1 MSTDEMNT
9 DAPSSTPRT
18 GTTGGPVGADRV
30 ENREPAWLLVT
41 RREIVS
47 RITDKSFLIGTV
59 LMIAMIVGFIGFTAW
74 QDERTD
80 EVTLGATPDA
90 VAMATAI
97 ADNASEVDDRVEVTL
112 VELDDEQD
120 ARTAVREQDVDAWL
134 HPVDGGWE
142 LTTESS
148 EEDSLTDVARVVVRQ
163 QVLADNAAE
172 LGTSV
177 DDLEAGSTVSTAFLR
192 GDAEKAGVAEAV
204 GFVFVFLF
212 YFAALVFGMQ
222 LASSVIEEKQSRIV
236 EIIAAAIPLRHLLAG
251 KVLGNTALA
260 VIQLLVY
267 LAVGLVGMSFTSFKS
282 YVPALS
288 GPTAWFIGFF
298 LAGFIALACLWAV
311 AGSLASRTEDLQATS
326 TPLTMLMLVM
336 FFGGLSLDGR
346 GQVIASFVPPVSAV
360 VMPKRILAGG
370 VAWWEP
376 LVALGLLAVFAAITV
391 WVGERLYRRAL
402 LQTGGRVS
410 LRQAWSAAE

>member
-1 MSTDEMNT
+1 MSTHGST
-9 DAPSSTPRT
+9 DRT
-18 GTTGGPVGADRV
+18 T
-30 ENREPAWLLVT
+30 EPAWLLVT
-41 RREIVS
+41 RREVVS
-47 RITDKSFLIGTV
+47 RITDKSFLLGTAFMVV
-59 LMIAMIVGFIGFTAW
+59 LIAGFIGFNAW
-74 QDERTD
+74 QEQRTD
-80 EVTLGATPDA
+80 RVTLGATPDA

-97 ADNASEVDDRVEVTL
+97 ADNAAEVDDKVEVAL
-112 VELDDEQD
+112 VELDDED
-120 ARTAVREQDVDAWL
+120 AAKAALREEEVDAWL

-142 LTTESS
+142 LTSESS
-148 EEDSLTDVARVVVRQ
+148 EQDSLTDVTRVVVRQ
-163 QVLADNAAE
+163 QVLADNAA
-172 LGTSV
+172 SV
-177 DDLEAGSTVSTAFLR
+177 GSTVAELEAGSIVSTDFLR

-212 YFAALVFGMQ
+212 YFAALIFGMQ

-267 LAVGLVGMSFTSFKS
+267 LAVGLVGLSFTRYKS

-288 GPTAWFIGFF
+288 GPTLWFIGFF
-298 LAGFIALACLWAV
+298 LAGFVALACLWAV

-326 TPLTMLMLVM
+326 TPLTMLMLAM
-336 FFGGLSLDGR
+336 FFGGLSLEGR
-346 GQVIASFVPPVSAV
+346 GQVIASFLPPVSAV

-376 LVALGLLAVFAAITV
+376 LVALGLLAVFAALTV

-410 LRQAWSAAE
+410 LRQAWSAVE

>member
-1 MSTDEMNT
+1 MSTARST
-9 DAPSSTPRT
+9 DKDTARSTQTSTQRT
-18 GTTGGPVGADRV
+18 T
-30 ENREPAWLLVT
+30 EPAWLLVT
-41 RREIVS
+41 RREVVS
-47 RITDKSFLIGTV
+47 RITDKSFLIGTA
-59 LMIAMIVGFIGFTAW
+59 LMVVMIVGFLGFTAW

-80 EVTLGATPDA
+80 SVTLGATPDS
-90 VAMATAI
+90 VAMATAVK
-97 ADNASEVDDRVEVTL
+97 DGASAVDDEVEVTVVDL
-112 VELDDEQD
+112 ADED
-120 ARTAVREQDVDAWL
+120 AARTALREDEVDAWL
-134 HPVDGGWE
+134 HPAEDGTGWQ
-142 LTTESS
+142 LTSESS
-148 EEDSLTDVARVVVRQ
+148 EQASLTDVTETVVRQ
-163 QVLADNAAE
+163 QVLARNAADA
-172 LGTSV
+172 GTSV
-177 DDLEAGSTVSTAFLR
+177 DALEAGSSVTTSFLR
-192 GDAEKAGVAEAV
+192 GDAERAAVAEVV
-204 GFVFVFLF
+204 GFAFVFLF
-212 YFAALVFGMQ
+212 YFAALIFGMQ

-267 LAVGLVGMSFTSFKS
+267 LVVGLVGMSFTSYKS
-282 YVPALS
+282 YLPALS

-298 LAGFIALACLWAV
+298 LAGFVALACLWAV

-346 GQVIASFVPPVSAV
+346 AQVIASFVPPVSAV

-370 VAWWEP
+370 VEWWEP
-376 LVALGLLAVFAAITV
+376 LLALGLLAAFAAVTV

>member
-1 MSTDEMNT
+1 MTT
-9 DAPSSTPRT
+9 DART
-18 GTTGGPVGADRV
+18 NKEA
-30 ENREPAWLLVT
+30 AWLLVT
-41 RREIVS
+41 RREVVS
-47 RITDKSFLIGTV
+47 RITDKSFLIGTA
-59 LMIAMIVGFIGFTAW
+59 LMVAMLVGFIGFTAW
-74 QDERTD
+74 QEERTD
-80 EVTLGATPDA
+80 SVTLAATPES
-90 VAMATAI
+90 VAMATAV
-97 ADNASEVDDRVEVTL
+97 ADSAPQVDDKVEVTL
-112 VELDDEQD
+112 VEVDDE
-120 ARTAVREQDVDAWL
+120 AAAVSALTDKEVDAWL

-142 LTTESS
+142 LTSESS
-148 EEDSLTDVARVVVRQ
+148 EQGVLTGVVEAVVRQ
-163 QVLADNAAE
+163 QVLAENAAGA
-172 LGTSV
+172 GTTV
-177 DDLEAGSTVSTAFLR
+177 EELEAGSTVSTAFLR
-192 GDAEKAGVAEAV
+192 GDAEKAAVADAV

-212 YFAALVFGMQ
+212 YLAALIFGMQ

-260 VIQLLVY
+260 MIQVLIYV
-267 LAVGLVGMSFTSFKS
+267 AVGLVGLSFTSYKS

-288 GPTAWFIGFF
+288 GPAAWFIGFF

-311 AGSLASRTEDLQATS
+311 AGSLASRTEDLQTTS
-326 TPLTMLMLVM
+326 TPLTLLILAI

-346 GQVIASFVPPVSAV
+346 GQVIASFIPPVSAV
-360 VMPKRILAGG
+360 VMPKRILSGG

-376 LVALGLLAVFAAITV
+376 LLALGLLAVFAAITV

>member
-1 MSTDEMNT
+1 MSTDQSRPDHHDT
-9 DAPSSTPRT
+9 DRR
-18 GTTGGPVGADRV
+18 D
-30 ENREPAWLLVT
+30 EPAWLLVT
-41 RREIVS
+41 RREVVS
-47 RITDKSFLIGTV
+47 RITDKSFLLGTAFMVV
-59 LMIAMIVGFIGFTAW
+59 LIAGFIGFSAW
-74 QDERTD
+74 QEERTD
-80 EVTLGATPDA
+80 AVTLAATPDA
-90 VAMATAI
+90 AAMATAV
-97 ADNASEVDDRVEVTL
+97 ADAAPEVDENVEVTVVEVDDRAAAESAL
-112 VELDDEQD
+112 REDE
-120 ARTAVREQDVDAWL
+120 ADAWL
-134 HPVDGGWE
+134 HPTDDGWQ
-142 LTTESS
+142 LTSESS
-148 EEDSLTDVARVVVRQ
+148 EQDSLTGVVEVVVQQ

-172 LGTSV
+172 VGTTVES
-177 DDLEAGSTVSTAFLR
+177 LQAGSTVTTAFLR

-236 EIIAAAIPLRHLLAG
+236 EIIAAAIPVRHLLAG

-260 VIQLLVY
+260 VIQLMVY
-267 LAVGLVGMSFTSFKS
+267 LVVGLVGLSFTSYKS

-370 VAWWEP
+370 VEWWEP
-376 LVALGLLAVFAAITV
+376 LLALGLLAAFAAVTV

>member
-1 MSTDEMNT
+1 MSTDKSSPDDLHT
-9 DAPSSTPRT
+9 DRR
-18 GTTGGPVGADRV
+18 D
-30 ENREPAWLLVT
+30 EPPWLLVT
-41 RREIVS
+41 RREVVS
-47 RITDKSFLIGTV
+47 RITDKSFLLGTAFMVV
-59 LMIAMIVGFIGFTAW
+59 LIAGFIGFSAW
-74 QDERTD
+74 QEERT
-80 EVTLGATPDA
+80 ETVTLAATPDA
-90 VAMATAI
+90 AAMATAV
-97 ADNASEVDDRVEVTL
+97 ADAAPGVDENVEVTVVEVDDRAAAESAL
-112 VELDDEQD
+112 REDE
-120 ARTAVREQDVDAWL
+120 VDAWL
-134 HPVDGGWE
+134 HPTDDGWQ
-142 LTTESS
+142 LTSESS
-148 EEDSLTDVARVVVRQ
+148 EQGSLTDVVRTVVQQ
-163 QVLADNAAE
+163 QVLADNAADV
-172 LGTSV
+172 GTTV
-177 DDLEAGSTVSTAFLR
+177 EDLQAGSTVTTAFLR
-192 GDAEKAGVAEAV
+192 GDAERAGVAEAV

-267 LAVGLVGMSFTSFKS
+267 LVVGLVGLSFTSYKS

-288 GPTAWFIGFF
+288 GPTAWFIAFF
-298 LAGFIALACLWAV
+298 LAGFVALACLWAV

-370 VAWWEP
+370 VEWWEP
-376 LVALGLLAVFAAITV
+376 LVALGLLAAFAAVTV

>member
-1 MSTDEMNT
+1 MSAERN
-9 DAPSSTPRT
+9 A
-18 GTTGGPVGADRV
+18 
-30 ENREPAWLLVT
+30 EPAWLLVT
-41 RREIVS
+41 RREVVS
-47 RITDKSFLIGTV
+47 RITDKTFLLGTAFMVV
-59 LMIAMIVGFIGFTAW
+59 LIAGFIGFNAW
-74 QDERTD
+74 QEERTD
-80 EVTLGATPDA
+80 RVTLGATPDA

-97 ADNASEVDDRVEVTL
+97 SDNAADVDDKVEVTV
-112 VELDDEQD
+112 VELADE
-120 ARTAVREQDVDAWL
+120 AAAKAALREEEVDAWL

-142 LTTESS
+142 LTSESS
-148 EEDSLTDVARVVVRQ
+148 EQDSLTDVTRVVVRQ
-163 QVLADNAAE
+163 QVLADNAAGVGSTVAE
-172 LGTSV
+172 
-177 DDLEAGSTVSTAFLR
+177 LEAGSSVTTAFLR

-212 YFAALVFGMQ
+212 YFAALIFGMQ

-260 VIQLLVY
+260 VIQLMVY
-267 LAVGLVGMSFTSFKS
+267 LAVGLVGLSFTSYKS

-288 GPTAWFIGFF
+288 GPTLWFIGFF
-298 LAGFIALACLWAV
+298 LAGFVALACLWAV

-326 TPLTMLMLVM
+326 TPLTMLMLAM

-346 GQVIASFVPPVSAV
+346 AQAIASFLPPVSAV

-376 LVALGLLAVFAAITV
+376 LVALGLLAVFAALTV

-410 LRQAWSAAE
+410 LRQAWTAVE

>member
-1 MSTDEMNT
+1 MSTQN
-9 DAPSSTPRT
+9 SSDKSNDRNT
-18 GTTGGPVGADRV
+18 GT
-30 ENREPAWLLVT
+30 EPAWLLVT
-41 RREIVS
+41 RREVVS
-47 RITDKSFLIGTV
+47 RITDKSFLIGTL
-59 LMIAMIVGFIGFTAW
+59 LMVAMIVGFIGFTAW
-74 QDERTD
+74 QDDKTD
-80 EVTLGATPDA
+80 EVNLAATPDS

-97 ADNASEVDDRVEVTL
+97 RDSASKVDDKVKVTV
-112 VELDDEQD
+112 VELDDQAAAEAALKD
-120 ARTAVREQDVDAWL
+120 EDVDAWL
-134 HPVDGGWE
+134 HPVDDGWQ
-142 LTTESS
+142 LTSESS
-148 EEDSLTDVARVVVRQ
+148 EQDALTDVTSVVVRQ
-163 QVLADNAAE
+163 QVLADNAAGA
-172 LGTSV
+172 GTTV
-177 DDLEAGSTVSTAFLR
+177 AALESGSAVSTAFLR
-192 GDAEKAGVAEAV
+192 GDAEKAAVAEAV

-260 VIQLLVY
+260 VIQLLIY
-267 LAVGLVGMSFTSFKS
+267 LAVGLVGLSFSPYKS

-346 GQVIASFVPPVSAV
+346 SQVIASYVPPVSAV

-370 VAWWEP
+370 VEWWEP
-376 LVALGLLAVFAAITV
+376 LLALGLLAAFAVVTV
-391 WVGERLYRRAL
+391 RVGERLYRRAL

>member
-1 MSTDEMNT
+1 MSTERN
-9 DAPSSTPRT
+9 A
-18 GTTGGPVGADRV
+18 
-30 ENREPAWLLVT
+30 EPAWLLVT
-41 RREIVS
+41 RREVVS
-47 RITDKSFLIGTV
+47 RITDKTFLLGTAFMVV
-59 LMIAMIVGFIGFTAW
+59 LIAGFIGFNAW
-74 QDERTD
+74 QEERTD
-80 EVTLGATPDA
+80 RVTLGATPDA

-97 ADNASEVDDRVEVTL
+97 SDNAADVDDKVEVTV
-112 VELDDEQD
+112 VELADE
-120 ARTAVREQDVDAWL
+120 AAAKAALREEEVDAWL

-142 LTTESS
+142 LTSESS
-148 EEDSLTDVARVVVRQ
+148 EQDSLTDVTRVVVRQ
-163 QVLADNAAE
+163 QVLADNAAGVGSTVAE
-172 LGTSV
+172 
-177 DDLEAGSTVSTAFLR
+177 LEAGSSVTTAFLR

-212 YFAALVFGMQ
+212 YFAALIFGMQ

-260 VIQLLVY
+260 VIQLMVY
-267 LAVGLVGMSFTSFKS
+267 LAVGLVGLSFTSYKS

-288 GPTAWFIGFF
+288 GPTLWFIGFF
-298 LAGFIALACLWAV
+298 LAGFVALACLWAV

-326 TPLTMLMLVM
+326 TPLTMLMLAM

-346 GQVIASFVPPVSAV
+346 AQAIASFLPPVSAV

-376 LVALGLLAVFAAITV
+376 LVALGLLAVFAALTV

-410 LRQAWSAAE
+410 LRQAWTAVE

>member
-1 MSTDEMNT
+1 MSTDPT
-9 DAPSSTPRT
+9 T
-18 GTTGGPVGADRV
+18 GTT
-30 ENREPAWLLVT
+30 EPAWLLVT
-41 RREIVS
+41 RREVVS

-59 LMIAMIVGFIGFTAW
+59 LMVTMIVGFIGFTAW
-74 QDERTD
+74 QDGKTD
-80 EVTLGATPDA
+80 QVTLGATPDA
-90 VAMATAI
+90 VAMARAVTDA
-97 ADNASEVDDRVEVTL
+97 APEVDDNVEVTL
-112 VELDDEQD
+112 VELDDE
-120 ARTAVREQDVDAWL
+120 AAAETALKEDEVDGWL
-134 HPVDGGWE
+134 HPVPDGWE
-142 LTTESS
+142 LTSESS
-148 EEDSLTDVARVVVRQ
+148 EQDSLTDVVRDVVRQ
-163 QVLADNAAE
+163 QVLADNAAGA
-172 LGTSV
+172 GTTV
-177 DDLEAGSTVSTAFLR
+177 EALEAGSEVSTAFLR
-192 GDAEKAGVAEAV
+192 GDAEKAAVAEAV

-260 VIQLLVY
+260 VIQLLIY
-267 LAVGLVGMSFTSFKS
+267 LAVGLVGLSFTPYKS

-346 GQVIASFVPPVSAV
+346 SQVIASYVPPVSAV

-370 VAWWEP
+370 VEWWEP
-376 LVALGLLAVFAAITV
+376 LLALGLLAAFAVLTV

-402 LQTGGRVS
+402 LQTGGRVT

>member
-1 MSTDEMNT
+1 MSTADKTTTKSNGSSE
-9 DAPSSTPRT
+9 AP
-18 GTTGGPVGADRV
+18 
-30 ENREPAWLLVT
+30 WLLVT
-41 RREIVS
+41 RREVVS
-47 RITDKSFLIGTV
+47 RITDKSFLLGTV
-59 LMIAMIVGFIGFTAW
+59 FMVVLIAGFIGFTAW
-74 QDERTD
+74 QEERTD
-80 EVTLGATPDA
+80 KVTLGATPDS
-90 VAMATAI
+90 VAMATVIEESAP
-97 ADNASEVDDRVEVTL
+97 DVDDSVEVSV
-112 VELDDEQD
+112 VELDDE
-120 ARTAVREQDVDAWL
+120 TAAEAALLDDEVDAWL
-134 HPVDGGWE
+134 HPVEGGWE
-142 LTTESS
+142 LTSESS
-148 EEDSLTDVARVVVRQ
+148 EQDSLTDVVSTVVRQ
-163 QVLADNAAE
+163 QVLTDNAAGVGSTVQE
-172 LGTSV
+172 
-177 DDLEAGSTVSTAFLR
+177 LEAGSDVSTAFLR
-192 GDAEKAGVAEAV
+192 GDAERAAVAEVV

-267 LAVGLVGMSFTSFKS
+267 LVVGLVGISFTSYKS
-282 YVPALS
+282 YLPALS

-298 LAGFIALACLWAV
+298 LAGFVALACLWAV

-346 GQVIASFVPPVSAV
+346 GQVIASFIPPVSAV

-370 VAWWEP
+370 VEWWEP
-376 LVALGLLAVFAAITV
+376 LVALGLLAAFAAVTV
-391 WVGERLYRRAL
+391 WVGEKLYRRAL
-402 LQTGGRVS
+402 LQTGGRVT

>member
-1 MSTDEMNT
+1 MNS
-9 DAPSSTPRT
+9 DRT
-18 GTTGGPVGADRV
+18 
-30 ENREPAWLLVT
+30 EPAWLLVT
-41 RREIVS
+41 RREVVS
-47 RITDKSFLIGTV
+47 RITDKSFLIGTA
-59 LMIAMIVGFIGFTAW
+59 LMVVMLVGFIGFSAW
-74 QDERTD
+74 QDEKTD
-80 EVTLGATPDA
+80 RVTLGATPDA

-97 ADNASEVDDRVEVTL
+97 AASAPQVDDKVEVTL
-112 VELDDEQD
+112 VELDDED
-120 ARTAVREQDVDAWL
+120 TARAALREEDVDAWL

-142 LTTESS
+142 LTSESS
-148 EEDSLTDVARVVVRQ
+148 EQEALTAVARAVVRQ
-163 QVLADNAAE
+163 QVLAGNAAAA
-172 LGTSV
+172 GTTLAE
-177 DDLEAGSTVSTAFLR
+177 LEAGSAVSTAFLR
-192 GDAEKAGVAEAV
+192 GDAEKAAVAQAV

-260 VIQLLVY
+260 VLQLLIY
-267 LAVGLVGMSFTSFKS
+267 LVVGLVGLSFTPYKS

-288 GPTAWFIGFF
+288 GPTVWFIAFF
-298 LAGFIALACLWAV
+298 LAGFVALACLWAV

-326 TPLTMLMLVM
+326 TPLTMLMLAM
-336 FFGGLSLDGR
+336 FFGGLSLEGR
-346 GQVIASFVPPVSAV
+346 GQVIASFLPPVSAV

-376 LVALGLLAVFAAITV
+376 LLALGLLAVFAALTV

-410 LRQAWSAAE
+410 LRQAWSATE

>member
-1 MSTDEMNT
+1 MSTQT
-9 DAPSSTPRT
+9 PST
-18 GTTGGPVGADRV
+18 GTDSIYGATPSGDPATTDR
-30 ENREPAWLLVT
+30 RDEPAWLLVT
-41 RREIVS
+41 RREVVS
-47 RITDKSFLIGTV
+47 RITDKSFLLGTAFMVV
-59 LMIAMIVGFIGFTAW
+59 LIAGFIGFNAW
-74 QDERTD
+74 QEERTD
-80 EVTLGATPDA
+80 TVTLAATPDSA
-90 VAMATAI
+90 AMATAI
-97 ADNASEVDDRVEVTL
+97 ADAAPGVDENVEVTVVEVDDRTAAEAAL
-112 VELDDEQD
+112 RDD
-120 ARTAVREQDVDAWL
+120 DVDAWL
-134 HPVDGGWE
+134 HPTEAGWQ
-142 LTTESS
+142 LTSESS
-148 EEDSLTDVARVVVRQ
+148 EQDSLTDVVRTVVSQR
-163 QVLADNAAE
+163 VLADNAADVGSTVE
-172 LGTSV
+172 
-177 DDLEAGSTVSTAFLR
+177 DLQAGSTVTTAFLR
-192 GDAEKAGVAEAV
+192 GDAEKAGVADAV

-236 EIIAAAIPLRHLLAG
+236 EIISAAIPLRHLLAG

-260 VIQLLVY
+260 MIQLLVY
-267 LAVGLVGMSFTSFKS
+267 LAVGLVGLSFTSYKS

-288 GPTAWFIGFF
+288 GPTAWFIAFF
-298 LAGFIALACLWAV
+298 FAGFVALACLWAV

-370 VAWWEP
+370 VEWWEP
-376 LVALGLLAVFAAITV
+376 LLALGLLAAFAAVTV
-391 WVGERLYRRAL
+391 WLGERLYRRAL

>member
-1 MSTDEMNT
+1 MSTT
-9 DAPSSTPRT
+9 H
-18 GTTGGPVGADRV
+18 DR
-30 ENREPAWLLVT
+30 ERAWLLVT
-41 RREIVS
+41 RREVVS

-59 LMIAMIVGFIGFTAW
+59 LMVAMIVGFIGFTAW
-74 QDERTD
+74 QEERTD
-80 EVTLGATPDA
+80 EATLGATPEA
-90 VAMATAI
+90 VAMAQTVADTAP
-97 ADNASEVDDRVEVTL
+97 EVDDKLEVRL
-112 VELDDEQD
+112 VELDDD
-120 ARTAVREQDVDAWL
+120 AAARAALEADEVDAWL
-134 HPVDGGWE
+134 HPVDGGWQ
-142 LTTESS
+142 LTSESS
-148 EEDSLTDVARVVVRQ
+148 EQDSLTDATRVVVRQ
-163 QVLADNAAE
+163 QVLADNAAGVGSTVE
-172 LGTSV
+172 E
-177 DDLEAGSTVSTAFLR
+177 LEAGSIVSTDFLR
-192 GDAEKAGVAEAV
+192 GDAERAAVAEAV

-260 VIQLLVY
+260 LIQLLVY
-267 LAVGLVGMSFTSFKS
+267 LAVGLVGLTFTPYKS

-288 GPTAWFIGFF
+288 GPAAWFLAFF

-346 GQVIASFVPPVSAV
+346 GQVVASFVPPVSAV

-370 VAWWEP
+370 VDWWEP
-376 LVALGLLAVFAAITV
+376 LVALGLLAAFALATV

>member
-1 MSTDEMNT
+1 MSTQT
-9 DAPSSTPRT
+9 PST
-18 GTTGGPVGADRV
+18 GTDSVHGAPTPGDDTPTTDRSD
-30 ENREPAWLLVT
+30 EPAWLLVT
-41 RREIVS
+41 RREVVS
-47 RITDKSFLIGTV
+47 RITDKSFLLGTAFMVV
-59 LMIAMIVGFIGFTAW
+59 LIAGFIGFNAW
-74 QDERTD
+74 QEERTD
-80 EVTLGATPDA
+80 TVTLAATPDSA
-90 VAMATAI
+90 AMATAI
-97 ADNASEVDDRVEVTL
+97 ADAAPGVDEDVEVTVVEVDDRAAAEAAL
-112 VELDDEQD
+112 RDD
-120 ARTAVREQDVDAWL
+120 DVDAWL
-134 HPVDGGWE
+134 HPTEDGWQ
-142 LTTESS
+142 LTSESS
-148 EEDSLTDVARVVVRQ
+148 EQGSLTDVVRTVVSQ
-163 QVLADNAAE
+163 QVLADNAADVGSTVE
-172 LGTSV
+172 
-177 DDLEAGSTVSTAFLR
+177 DLQAGSTVTTAFLR
-192 GDAEKAGVAEAV
+192 GDAERAGVADAV

-260 VIQLLVY
+260 MIQLLVY
-267 LAVGLVGMSFTSFKS
+267 LVVGLVGLSFTSYKS

-288 GPTAWFIGFF
+288 GPTAWFIAFF
-298 LAGFIALACLWAV
+298 LAGFVALACLWAV

-370 VAWWEP
+370 VEWWEP
-376 LVALGLLAVFAAITV
+376 LLALGLLAAFAAVTV

>member
-1 MSTDEMNT
+1 
-9 DAPSSTPRT
+9 
-18 GTTGGPVGADRV
+18 
-30 ENREPAWLLVT
+30 
-41 RREIVS
+41 
-47 RITDKSFLIGTV
+47 
-59 LMIAMIVGFIGFTAW
+59 
-74 QDERTD
+74 
-80 EVTLGATPDA
+80 
-90 VAMATAI
+90 MATAV
-97 ADNASEVDDRVEVTL
+97 ADAAPEVDENVEVTVVEVDDRAAAESAL
-112 VELDDEQD
+112 REDE
-120 ARTAVREQDVDAWL
+120 ADAWL
-134 HPVDGGWE
+134 HPTDDGWQ
-142 LTTESS
+142 LTSESS
-148 EEDSLTDVARVVVRQ
+148 EQDSLTNVVEVVVQQ

-172 LGTSV
+172 VGTTVES
-177 DDLEAGSTVSTAFLR
+177 LQAGSTVTTAFLR

-236 EIIAAAIPLRHLLAG
+236 EIIAAAIPVRHLLAG

-260 VIQLLVY
+260 VIQLMVY
-267 LAVGLVGMSFTSFKS
+267 LVVGLVGLSFTSYKS

-370 VAWWEP
+370 VEWWEP
-376 LVALGLLAVFAAITV
+376 LLALGLLAAFAAVTV

>member
-1 MSTDEMNT
+1 MSTDQSP
-9 DAPSSTPRT
+9 DHSPDRST
-18 GTTGGPVGADRV
+18 GTA
-30 ENREPAWLLVT
+30 EPAWLLVT
-41 RREIVS
+41 RREVVS
-47 RITDKSFLIGTV
+47 RITDKSFLIGTL
-59 LMIAMIVGFIGFTAW
+59 LMVVMLVGFIGFTAW

-90 VAMATAI
+90 VAMATVVQEA
-97 ADNASEVDDRVEVTL
+97 APEVDDKVQVTV
-112 VELDDEQD
+112 VELDDAE
-120 ARTAVREQDVDAWL
+120 AAETALTEDEVDAWL

-142 LTTESS
+142 LTSESS
-148 EEDSLTDVARVVVRQ
+148 EQESLTSVVEAVVRQ
-163 QVLADNAAE
+163 QVLAENASGA
-172 LGTSV
+172 GTTV
-177 DDLEAGSTVSTAFLR
+177 EELEAGSAVTTAFLR
-192 GDAEKAGVAEAV
+192 GDAERAAVAEAV

-212 YFAALVFGMQ
+212 YFAALIFGMQ

-260 VIQLLVY
+260 VIQLLIY
-267 LAVGLVGMSFTSFKS
+267 LVVGLIGLSFTSYKS
-282 YVPALS
+282 YVPALT

-326 TPLTMLMLVM
+326 TPLTMLMLAM

-346 GQVIASFVPPVSAV
+346 SQVIASYIPPVSAV

-370 VAWWEP
+370 VEWWEP
-376 LVALGLLAVFAAITV
+376 LLALGLLAGFAVVTV

>member
-1 MSTDEMNT
+1 M
-9 DAPSSTPRT
+9 
-18 GTTGGPVGADRV
+18 V
-30 ENREPAWLLVT
+30 
-41 RREIVS
+41 
-47 RITDKSFLIGTV
+47 
-59 LMIAMIVGFIGFTAW
+59 AMIVGFIGFTAW
-74 QDERTD
+74 QDEKT
-80 EVTLGATPDA
+80 ETVTLGATPDA

-97 ADNASEVDDRVEVTL
+97 QDGASTVDDKVEVEV
-112 VELDDEQD
+112 VELDDEAAAEAALRD
-120 ARTAVREQDVDAWL
+120 DEVDAWL
-134 HPVDGGWE
+134 HPDDDGWQ
-142 LTTESS
+142 LTSESS
-148 EEDSLTDVARVVVRQ
+148 EQDSLTDVAQAVVRQ
-163 QVLADNAAE
+163 QVLADNAAGV
-172 LGTSV
+172 GTTV
-177 DDLEAGSTVSTAFLR
+177 EALEAGSNVSTDFLR
-192 GDAEKAGVAEAV
+192 GDAERAAVAEVV

-267 LAVGLVGMSFTSFKS
+267 VVVGLVGLTFTSYKS

-298 LAGFIALACLWAV
+298 LAGFVALACLWAV

-346 GQVIASFVPPVSAV
+346 GQVIASFIPPVSAV

-370 VAWWEP
+370 VEWWEP
-376 LVALGLLAVFAAITV
+376 LVALGLLAAFAAVTV
-391 WVGERLYRRAL
+391 WVGEKLYRRAL
-402 LQTGGRVS
+402 LQTGGRVT

>member
-1 MSTDEMNT
+1 MSTDT
-9 DAPSSTPRT
+9 SSPD
-18 GTTGGPVGADRV
+18 DRDSD
-30 ENREPAWLLVT
+30 RRDEPAWLLVT
-41 RREIVS
+41 RREVVS
-47 RITDKSFLIGTV
+47 RITDKSFLLGTAFMVV
-59 LMIAMIVGFIGFTAW
+59 LIAGFIGFSAW
-74 QDERTD
+74 QEERTD
-80 EVTLGATPDA
+80 VVTLAATPDA
-90 VAMATAI
+90 AAMATAV
-97 ADNASEVDDRVEVTL
+97 ADAAPEVDENVEVTVVEVDDRAAAESAL
-112 VELDDEQD
+112 REDE
-120 ARTAVREQDVDAWL
+120 ADAWL
-134 HPVDGGWE
+134 RPTDDGWQ
-142 LTTESS
+142 LTSESS
-148 EEDSLTDVARVVVRQ
+148 EQDSLTNVVEVVVQQ

-172 LGTSV
+172 VGTTVES
-177 DDLEAGSTVSTAFLR
+177 LQAGSTVTTAFLR

-236 EIIAAAIPLRHLLAG
+236 EIIAAAIPVRHLLAG

-260 VIQLLVY
+260 VIQLMVY
-267 LAVGLVGMSFTSFKS
+267 LVVGLVGLSFTSYKS

-370 VAWWEP
+370 VEWWEP
-376 LVALGLLAVFAAITV
+376 LLALGLLAAFAAVTV

>member
-1 MSTDEMNT
+1 M
-9 DAPSSTPRT
+9 STPRP
-18 GTTGGPVGADRV
+18 TTSYDDKR
-30 ENREPAWLLVT
+30 AWLLVT
-41 RREIVS
+41 RREVVS
-47 RITDKSFLIGTV
+47 RITDRTFLVGTV
-59 LMIAMIVGFIGFTAW
+59 LMVAMLVGFIGFSAW
-74 QDERTD
+74 QEEKTERA
-80 EVTLGATPDA
+80 VLGATPDA

-97 ADNASEVDDRVEVTL
+97 AGSAPAVDDKLEVRL
-112 VELDDEQD
+112 VELDDEAA
-120 ARTAVREQDVDAWL
+120 ARAALEDDEVDAWL
-134 HPVDGGWE
+134 HSVDGGWQ
-142 LTTESS
+142 LTSESN
-148 EEDSLTDVARVVVRQ
+148 EQDALTDAARVVVRQ
-163 QVLADNAAE
+163 QVLAANAAGA
-172 LGTSV
+172 GTTV
-177 DDLEAGSTVSTAFLR
+177 EALEAGSAVTTDFLR
-192 GDAEKAGVAEAV
+192 GDAEKAAVAEAV

-212 YFAALVFGMQ
+212 YLAALVFGMQ

-260 VIQLLVY
+260 LIQILVY
-267 LAVGLVGMSFTSFKS
+267 LVVGLVGLSFTSYRS

-288 GPTAWFIGFF
+288 GPAAWFLAFF

-346 GQVIASFVPPVSAV
+346 AQVVASFVPPVSAV

-370 VAWWEP
+370 VGWWEP
-376 LVALGLLAVFAAITV
+376 LLALGLLAAFALATV

>member
-1 MSTDEMNT
+1 MSTEPRTDENT
-9 DAPSSTPRT
+9 D
-18 GTTGGPVGADRV
+18 
-30 ENREPAWLLVT
+30 PAWLLVT
-41 RREIVS
+41 RREVVS
-47 RITDKSFLIGTV
+47 RITDKSFLLGTAFMVV
-59 LMIAMIVGFIGFTAW
+59 LIAGFIGFSAW
-74 QDERTD
+74 QGERT
-80 EVTLGATPDA
+80 ERVTLAATPDA
-90 VAMATAI
+90 VAMAGAI
-97 ADNASEVDDRVEVTL
+97 AEAAPEVDDKVEVTV
-112 VELDDEQD
+112 VEVDDVAAAES
-120 ARTAVREQDVDAWL
+120 ALREDEADAWL
-134 HPVDGGWE
+134 HPDDEGWQ
-142 LTTESS
+142 LTSESS
-148 EEDSLTDVARVVVRQ
+148 EQDSLTAVARAVVRQ
-163 QVLADNAAE
+163 QVLADNAERA
-172 LGTSV
+172 GTSV
-177 DDLEAGSTVSTAFLR
+177 EALEAGSTVTTDFLR
-192 GDAEKAGVAEAV
+192 GDAEKAAVAQAV

-260 VIQLLVY
+260 MIQLLVY
-267 LAVGLVGMSFTSFKS
+267 LAVGLVGLSFTPYKS

-336 FFGGLSLDGR
+336 FFGGVSLEGR
-346 GQVIASFVPPVSAV
+346 AQVIASYVPPVSAV

-370 VAWWEP
+370 VEWWEP
-376 LVALGLLAVFAAITV
+376 LLALGLLAVFAAVTV
-391 WVGERLYRRAL
+391 RIGERLYRRAL

-410 LRQAWSAAE
+410 LRQAWAASE

>member
-1 MSTDEMNT
+1 MNT
-9 DAPSSTPRT
+9 DKATDT
-18 GTTGGPVGADRV
+18 NT
-30 ENREPAWLLVT
+30 EPAWLLVT
-41 RREIVS
+41 RREVVS
-47 RITDKSFLIGTV
+47 RVTDKSFLLGTAFMVV
-59 LMIAMIVGFIGFTAW
+59 LIAGFIGFSAW
-74 QDERTD
+74 QEERTD
-80 EVTLGATPDA
+80 TVTLAATPDA
-90 VAMATAI
+90 AAMATAV
-97 ADNASEVDDRVEVTL
+97 ADGAPGVDENVEVTVVEVDDRAAAESAL
-112 VELDDEQD
+112 REDE
-120 ARTAVREQDVDAWL
+120 VDAWL
-134 HPVDGGWE
+134 HPTDDGWE
-142 LTTESS
+142 LTSESS
-148 EEDSLTDVARVVVRQ
+148 EQGSLTDVVEVVVQQ

-172 LGTSV
+172 VGTTVES
-177 DDLEAGSTVSTAFLR
+177 LQAGSTVTTAFLR

-236 EIIAAAIPLRHLLAG
+236 EIIAAAIPVRHLLAG

-260 VIQLLVY
+260 VIQLMVY
-267 LAVGLVGMSFTSFKS
+267 LVVGLVGLSFTSYKS

-370 VAWWEP
+370 VEWWEP
-376 LVALGLLAVFAAITV
+376 LLALGLLAAFAAVTV

>member
-1 MSTDEMNT
+1 MSTEPRTDENT
-9 DAPSSTPRT
+9 D
-18 GTTGGPVGADRV
+18 
-30 ENREPAWLLVT
+30 PAWLLVT
-41 RREIVS
+41 RREVVS
-47 RITDKSFLIGTV
+47 RITDKSFLLGTAFMVV
-59 LMIAMIVGFIGFTAW
+59 LIAGFIGFSAW
-74 QDERTD
+74 QGERT
-80 EVTLGATPDA
+80 ERVTLAATPDA
-90 VAMATAI
+90 VAMAGAI
-97 ADNASEVDDRVEVTL
+97 AEAAPEVDDKVEVTV
-112 VELDDEQD
+112 VEVDDVAAAES
-120 ARTAVREQDVDAWL
+120 ALREDEADTWL
-134 HPVDGGWE
+134 HPDDEGWQ
-142 LTTESS
+142 LTSESS
-148 EEDSLTDVARVVVRQ
+148 EQDSLTAVARAVVRQ
-163 QVLADNAAE
+163 QVLADNAERA
-172 LGTSV
+172 GTSV
-177 DDLEAGSTVSTAFLR
+177 EALEAGSTVTTDFLR
-192 GDAEKAGVAEAV
+192 GDAEKAAVAQAV

-260 VIQLLVY
+260 MIQLLVY
-267 LAVGLVGMSFTSFKS
+267 LAVGLVGLSFTPYKS

-336 FFGGLSLDGR
+336 FFGGVSLEGR
-346 GQVIASFVPPVSAV
+346 AQVIASYVPPVSAV

-370 VAWWEP
+370 VEWWEP
-376 LVALGLLAVFAAITV
+376 LLALGLLAVFAAVTV
-391 WVGERLYRRAL
+391 RIGERLYRRAL

-410 LRQAWSAAE
+410 LRQAWAASE

>member
-1 MSTDEMNT
+1 M
-9 DAPSSTPRT
+9 
-18 GTTGGPVGADRV
+18 
-30 ENREPAWLLVT
+30 T
-41 RREIVS
+41 RREVVS
-47 RITDKSFLIGTV
+47 RITDKSFLLGTAFMVV
-59 LMIAMIVGFIGFTAW
+59 LIAGFIGFNAW
-74 QDERTD
+74 QEERTD
-80 EVTLGATPDA
+80 VVTLAATPDA
-90 VAMATAI
+90 AAMATAV
-97 ADNASEVDDRVEVTL
+97 ADAAPGVDENVEVTVVEVDDRAAAESAL
-112 VELDDEQD
+112 REDE
-120 ARTAVREQDVDAWL
+120 VDAWL
-134 HPVDGGWE
+134 HPTDDGWQ
-142 LTTESS
+142 LTSESS
-148 EEDSLTDVARVVVRQ
+148 EQGSLTDVVEVVVQQ

-172 LGTSV
+172 VGTTVES
-177 DDLEAGSTVSTAFLR
+177 LQAGSTVTTAFLR

-236 EIIAAAIPLRHLLAG
+236 EIIAAAIPVRHLLAG

-260 VIQLLVY
+260 VIQLMVY
-267 LAVGLVGMSFTSFKS
+267 LVVGLVGLSFTSYKS

-346 GQVIASFVPPVSAV
+346 AQVIASFVPPVSAV

-370 VAWWEP
+370 VEWWEP
-376 LVALGLLAVFAAITV
+376 LLALGLLAAFAAVTV

>member
-1 MSTDEMNT
+1 MSTDT
-9 DAPSSTPRT
+9 SSPDNRDS
-18 GTTGGPVGADRV
+18 DR
-30 ENREPAWLLVT
+30 RDEPAWLLVT
-41 RREIVS
+41 RREVVS
-47 RITDKSFLIGTV
+47 RITDKSFLLGTAFMVV
-59 LMIAMIVGFIGFTAW
+59 LIAGFIGFNAW
-74 QDERTD
+74 QEERT
-80 EVTLGATPDA
+80 ETVTLAATPDA
-90 VAMATAI
+90 AAMATAV
-97 ADNASEVDDRVEVTL
+97 ADAAPEVDENVEVTVVEVDDRAAAESAL
-112 VELDDEQD
+112 REDE
-120 ARTAVREQDVDAWL
+120 ADAWL
-134 HPVDGGWE
+134 HPTDDGWQ
-142 LTTESS
+142 LTSESS
-148 EEDSLTDVARVVVRQ
+148 EQDSLTNVVEVVVQQ

-172 LGTSV
+172 VGTTVES
-177 DDLEAGSTVSTAFLR
+177 LQAGSTVTTAFLR

-236 EIIAAAIPLRHLLAG
+236 EIIAAAIPVRHLLAG

-260 VIQLLVY
+260 VIQLMVY
-267 LAVGLVGMSFTSFKS
+267 LVVGLVGLSFTSYKS

-370 VAWWEP
+370 VEWWEP
-376 LVALGLLAVFAAITV
+376 LLALGLLAAFAAVTV
-391 WVGERLYRRAL
+391 WIGERLYRRAL

>member
-1 MSTDEMNT
+1 MSTDKRTENST
-9 DAPSSTPRT
+9 DRST
-18 GTTGGPVGADRV
+18 
-30 ENREPAWLLVT
+30 EPAWLLVT
-41 RREIVS
+41 RREVVS
-47 RITDKSFLIGTV
+47 RITDKSFLFGTAFMVV
-59 LMIAMIVGFIGFTAW
+59 LIAGFIGFNAW
-74 QDERTD
+74 QEERTD
-80 EVTLGATPDA
+80 RVTLAATPDS
-90 VAMATAI
+90 VAMATAV
-97 ADNASEVDDRVEVTL
+97 ADGAPQVDEDVEVTVVEVDDRDAAEAAL
-112 VELDDEQD
+112 LDDE
-120 ARTAVREQDVDAWL
+120 VDAWL
-134 HPVDGGWE
+134 HPGDDGWQ
-142 LTTESS
+142 LTSESS
-148 EEDSLTDVARVVVRQ
+148 EQGSLTDVVEAVVTQ
-163 QVLADNAAE
+163 QVLADNAADV
-172 LGTSV
+172 GTTV
-177 DDLEAGSTVSTAFLR
+177 EALQAGSTVSTDFLR

-260 VIQLLVY
+260 MIQLLVY
-267 LAVGLVGMSFTSFKS
+267 LAVGLVGLSFTSYSS

-288 GPTAWFIGFF
+288 GPTAWFIAFF
-298 LAGFIALACLWAV
+298 LAGFVALACLWAV

-370 VAWWEP
+370 VEWWEP
-376 LVALGLLAVFAAITV
+376 LLALGLLAAFAAVTV
-391 WVGERLYRRAL
+391 WIGERLYRRAL

-410 LRQAWSAAE
+410 LRQAWAAAE